1 MPDGQHFPRI
11 EYKMLRM
18 LVKKIL
24 FPQWNIMKV
33 NWKCGLSSEVKMDF
47 AKAGD
52 HPYPTIKRKA
62 VEHETKLGNFTKE
75 TYLINGKPLIEA
87 CPNRQI
93 VSIRRN
99 QDVVL
104 NLVIMEPKSYEAS
117 VPCVYGDKSIVD
129 KEKLARGVEE

>member
-1 MPDGQHFPRI
+1 
-11 EYKMLRM
+11 MLCV
-18 LVKKIL
+18 LVKKIS

-33 NWKCGLSSEVKMDF
+33 NWKCGLSSEVEMDF
-47 AKAGD
+47 KKAGD
-52 HPYPTIKRKA
+52 YPYPTIERKA
-62 VEHETKLGNFTKE
+62 VVHTTKLGQCEKE

-104 NLVIMEPKSYEAS
+104 NLVIMEPKPYEAD
-117 VPCVYGDKSIVD
+117 VPNVYGDKSIVD
-129 KEKLARGVEE
+129 REKLARGAEE